1 MSKIEKKYNTN
12 LNIRIEDDLK
22 KKFIEITEKQ
32 DVKFSHVIRNFIKD
46 YITKY
51 GAWLSITHEL
61 KSSGLVVTQKPLLT
75 SLSALKQSTT
85 LPKNI

>member
-1 MSKIEKKYNTN
+1 MGTVSKMEKKYNTN

-22 KKFIEITEKQ
+22 KQFIEITEKQ

-51 GAWLSITHEL
+51 GA
-61 KSSGLVVTQKPLLT
+61 
-75 SLSALKQSTT
+75 
-85 LPKNI
+85 